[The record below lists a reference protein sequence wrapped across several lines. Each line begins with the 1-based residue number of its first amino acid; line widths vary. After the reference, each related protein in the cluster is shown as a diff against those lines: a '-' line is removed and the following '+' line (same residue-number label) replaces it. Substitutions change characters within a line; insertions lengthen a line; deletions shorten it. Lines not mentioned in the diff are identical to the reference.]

1 LIKKFYLIICLN
13 KFIKYENELFKISSN
28 FKKDLNQS
36 NSDFETV
43 KFFRKDIV
51 SVWIWFCVL
60 EQYYNNNNNNNNIE
74 NIISEIPKEYASR
87 PTIFKIIDDAV
98 SKKYFEKIV
107 DENDKRKY
115 NLFPTSQ
122 TIKEFEEWA
131 KVFKGF

>member
-1 LIKKFYLIICLN
+1 MRMDYLKFLRTL
-13 KFIKYENELFKISSN
+13 
-28 FKKDLNQS
+28 KKDLNQS
-36 NSDFETV
+36 NSDFKTV

-60 EQYYNNNNNNNNIE
+60 EQYYNNNNNNIE

-98 SKKYFEKIV
+98 TKKYFEKIV

-122 TIKEFEEWA
+122 TIKEFEEWT

>member
-1 LIKKFYLIICLN
+1 MNYLKFLQSL
-13 KFIKYENELFKISSN
+13 
-28 FKKDLNQS
+28 KKDLIQS
-36 NSDFETV
+36 NSDLKTV

-51 SVWIWFCVL
+51 SFWIWFCVL
-60 EQYYNNNNNNNNIE
+60 EQYYKNNNNNIE

>member
-1 LIKKFYLIICLN
+1 MKMNYL
-13 KFIKYENELFKISSN
+13 KILQSL
-28 FKKDLNQS
+28 KKDLNQS

-60 EQYYNNNNNNNNIE
+60 EQHYNNNNNNNIE
-74 NIISEIPKEYASR
+74 NIISEIPREYASR

-98 SKKYFEKIV
+98 SKKYFEKTI
-107 DENDKRKY
+107 DDNDKRKY

-131 KVFKGF
+131 KVFKSF

>member
-1 LIKKFYLIICLN
+1 MDYLKFLQSL
-13 KFIKYENELFKISSN
+13 
-28 FKKDLNQS
+28 KKDLNQS

-60 EQYYNNNNNNNNIE
+60 EQYYNNNNNNNNNNDNNNIE

-107 DENDKRKY
+107 DEKDKRKY

>member
-1 LIKKFYLIICLN
+1 MNYLKL
-13 KFIKYENELFKISSN
+13 LQTL
-28 FKKDLNQS
+28 KKDLNTS
-36 NSDFETV
+36 NIEFETV

-60 EQYYNNNNNNNNIE
+60 EQYYSNSNNNIE
-74 NIISEIPKEYASR
+74 NIISEIPNEYASR
-87 PTIFKIIDDAV
+87 PTIFKLIDDAV
-98 SKKYFEKIV
+98 SKKYFKKIV
-107 DENDKRKY
+107 DDKDKRKY

>member
-1 LIKKFYLIICLN
+1 MTMNYLKFLQTL
-13 KFIKYENELFKISSN
+13 
-28 FKKDLNQS
+28 KKDLNQS

-60 EQYYNNNNNNNNIE
+60 EQCYNNNNNNNNDNNIE
-74 NIISEIPKEYASR
+74 NIMSEIPNEYASR

-98 SKKYFEKIV
+98 YKKYFKKKV
-107 DENDKRKY
+107 DKNDKRKF
-115 NLFPTSQ
+115 NLFTSSQ

-131 KVFKGF
+131 KVFEGF

>member
-1 LIKKFYLIICLN
+1 MNYLKLVQS
-13 KFIKYENELFKISSN
+13 L
-28 FKKDLNQS
+28 KKDLNQS

-60 EQYYNNNNNNNNIE
+60 EQYYNNNNNNTE
-74 NIISEIPKEYASR
+74 NIMSEIPKEYASR
-87 PTIFKIIDDAV
+87 PTIFKIIDNAV

-107 DENDKRKY
+107 DKNDKRKY

-122 TIKEFEEWA
+122 TLKEFEEWA

>member
-1 LIKKFYLIICLN
+1 MNYLKFLQTL
-13 KFIKYENELFKISSN
+13 
-28 FKKDLNQS
+28 KKDLNQS
-36 NSDFETV
+36 NSDFKTV

-60 EQYYNNNNNNNNIE
+60 EQHYNDNNNNIE

>member
-1 LIKKFYLIICLN
+1 MNYLKLL
-13 KFIKYENELFKISSN
+13 KTL
-28 FKKDLNQS
+28 KKDLKQS

-60 EQYYNNNNNNNNIE
+60 EQYYNNNNNNSIE
-74 NIISEIPKEYASR
+74 NIMIEIPNEYASR

-107 DENDKRKY
+107 DSNDKRKY

>member
-1 LIKKFYLIICLN
+1 MIVNYL
-13 KFIKYENELFKISSN
+13 KFIKSL
-28 FKKDLNQS
+28 KKDLDQS

-60 EQYYNNNNNNNNIE
+60 EQCYNNNNDNNIE
-74 NIISEIPKEYASR
+74 NIMSEIQNEYASR
-87 PTIFKIIDDAV
+87 PTIFKIIDDAT

-107 DENDKRKY
+107 DNDDKRKY

>member
-1 LIKKFYLIICLN
+1 MNYLKFLQSL
-13 KFIKYENELFKISSN
+13 
-28 FKKDLNQS
+28 KKDLNQS
-36 NSDFETV
+36 NSDFKTV

-60 EQYYNNNNNNNNIE
+60 EQYYNNNNNNNIE
-74 NIISEIPKEYASR
+74 SIMKEIPNEYASR

-98 SKKYFEKIV
+98 SKKYFKKKV
-107 DENDKRKY
+107 DNKDKRKY
-115 NLFPTSQ
+115 NLFPASQ

>member
-1 LIKKFYLIICLN
+1 MNYLKLLQN
-13 KFIKYENELFKISSN
+13 L
-28 FKKDLNQS
+28 KKDLNQS

-51 SVWIWFCVL
+51 SVWIWFSVL
-60 EQYYNNNNNNNNIE
+60 EQYYDNNNNNNIE
-74 NIISEIPKEYASR
+74 NIMREIPNEYASR
-87 PTIFKIIDDAV
+87 PKIFKIIDDAV
-98 SKKYFEKIV
+98 SKKYFEKIP
-107 DENDKRKY
+107 DKNDRRKY

>member
-1 LIKKFYLIICLN
+1 MNYLKLLQN
-13 KFIKYENELFKISSN
+13 L
-28 FKKDLNQS
+28 KKDLNQG
-36 NSDFETV
+36 NSKFKTV
-43 KFFRKDIV
+43 KFFRQNIV
-51 SVWIWFCVL
+51 SVWVWFSVL

>member
-1 LIKKFYLIICLN
+1 LRVNYLKFLQTL
-13 KFIKYENELFKISSN
+13 
-28 FKKDLNQS
+28 KKDLNQS
-36 NSDFETV
+36 NSDFKTV

-51 SVWIWFCVL
+51 SICIWFCVL
-60 EQYYNNNNNNNNIE
+60 ERYYINNNNNNIE

-98 SKKYFEKIV
+98 AKKYFEKIL

>member
-1 LIKKFYLIICLN
+1 MRMDYLKL
-13 KFIKYENELFKISSN
+13 LQSL
-28 FKKDLNQS
+28 KKDLKQS
-36 NSDFETV
+36 NSDFKSV

-51 SVWIWFCVL
+51 SVLIWFVVL
-60 EQYYNNNNNNNNIE
+60 EQYYNSNNNNNNIE

-107 DENDKRKY
+107 DKNDKRKY
-115 NLFPTSQ
+115 NLLPTSQ
-122 TIKEFEEWA
+122 TLNEFEQWA

>member
-1 LIKKFYLIICLN
+1 MRMNYLKFLQTL
-13 KFIKYENELFKISSN
+13 
-28 FKKDLNQS
+28 KKDLNQS
-36 NSDFETV
+36 NSDFKTV

-51 SVWIWFCVL
+51 SFWIWFCVL
-60 EQYYNNNNNNNNIE
+60 ERYYNNNNNNNNNIE

-98 SKKYFEKIV
+98 TKKYFEKIV

-115 NLFPTSQ
+115 NLFPTQQ
-122 TIKEFEEWA
+122 TKDEFEEWA